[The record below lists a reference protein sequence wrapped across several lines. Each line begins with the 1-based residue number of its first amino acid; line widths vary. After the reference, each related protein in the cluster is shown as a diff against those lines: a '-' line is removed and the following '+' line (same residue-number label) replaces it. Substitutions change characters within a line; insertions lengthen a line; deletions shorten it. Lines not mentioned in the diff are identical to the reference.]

1 MMEHEPVK
9 KSPVKYVFII
19 SSDQYESTVWKCAR
33 SIEIKWL
40 RIAFHEP
47 SEPGDWAGVFH
58 WTQKSEIAKDF
69 ITQQKVVCD

>member
-1 MMEHEPVK
+1 MSSLFPV
-9 KSPVKYVFII
+9 I
-19 SSDQYESTVWKCAR
+19 SMKVQYENVELDE
-33 SIEIKWL
+33 IEIKWL